1 MPAMPSLASGV
12 LMANLTIRNLDED
25 LKTRLRVRAARNG
38 CSMEQ
43 EVRDILRKAV
53 LPPVPDSNFV
63 ERIRAR
69 FADLKV
75 DALPIPKRRP
85 ARVSRVSTR

>member
-1 MPAMPSLASGV
+1 
-12 LMANLTIRNLDED
+12 MANLTIRNIDEE
-25 LKTRLRVRAARNG
+25 LKTSLRVRAARNG

-43 EVRDILRKAV
+43 EVREILRRAV
-53 LPPVPDSNFV
+53 LPPVADSSFV

-69 FADLKV
+69 FVDLKV

-85 ARVSRVSTR
+85 ARVPRAPAR